1 MGMVSSED
9 SIIIYDY
16 EQLSLLYRESAS
28 HSVALWLTMADVT
41 FQESCQVGGLA
52 MGSGNWYIRGIY
64 RTYSTLIIVSQLPV
78 TIHTFFGILDLF
90 SVLVFRE
97 SNVQSPRK
105 LHSQYLQI
113 CSCRITP

>member
-41 FQESCQVGGLA
+41 FQES
-52 MGSGNWYIRGIY
+52 
-64 RTYSTLIIVSQLPV
+64 
-78 TIHTFFGILDLF
+78 
-90 SVLVFRE
+90 
-97 SNVQSPRK
+97 
-105 LHSQYLQI
+105 
-113 CSCRITP
+113 